1 MSCKSEMRK
10 MVKENF
16 EIECPGCGEIIDI
29 NEQLAHRL
37 KEESSDLEKKVQR
50 ELTEK
55 MSKTHSKEIAEWKI
69 KLEEKEKN
77 ILAQQD
83 SAEESRLKLQKMQH
97 LLDTQEQQVKIASEK
112 AALEA
117 RQEEAEKFKQLAEES
132 AKQKTAEIEQKY
144 AALEIKNNELQDQMR
159 QQKEIHQEALR
170 KAEQGSVQTQGEGG
184 EIYIE
189 DLLRQTFPGDDN
201 E

>member
-1 MSCKSEMRK
+1 MRK
-10 MVKENF
+10 MVKNF

-117 RQEEAEKFKQLAEES
+117 RQEEAEKFQQLAEES

-144 AALEIKNNELQDQMR
+144 AASRN
-159 QQKEIHQEALR
+159 QK
-170 KAEQGSVQTQGEGG
+170 
-184 EIYIE
+184 
-189 DLLRQTFPGDDN
+189 
-201 E
+201 